1 MIMNPIFGSGKK
13 VSMTMLLPVLAA
25 ILSLMLITPSS
36 YASVGSSD
44 TTSTTDTSPTTV
56 AATNSSVL
64 PPPQPEGI
72 VNVGVTPNQLAAG
85 GPLPGNHSVALEE
98 A

>member
-1 MIMNPIFGSGKK
+1 MNPIFGSGKK

-44 TTSTTDTSPTTV
+44 TTSTTTNTSPTT
-56 AATNSSVL
+56 AAATATNSSVL

-85 GPLPGNHSVALEE
+85 GPLPGNHSVA
-98 A
+98 